1 MTAPTAVSQR
11 AGWMGLVLVRFLVPL
26 WVLAGATTKLV
37 ERSPK
42 LLPEHLRGLL
52 ENIGLDLHI
61 ALSIFLTIEFAAIAV
76 MVLVPRLARI
86 TAVFMLGVF
95 SLVLLYEIFN
105 GNVTSC
111 GCLGSISP
119 PPWLMLSIDLGL
131 LILVAA
137 LPVRPLQLASERVA
151 WGLAT
156 ILAVALGIVSFTR
169 VVGGATG
176 VRIIIEPSSN
186 EVNPPQTAQLPAYYS
201 LDTSDWP
208 GQRTED
214 IDLISW
220 IPNLPDSINDG
231 QQYLI
236 LYSRTCEHCHEL
248 LLEHFSFDPPAP
260 TTLVAIPESVDGFI
274 EDGQLENPCIDCA
287 ELDMPVGVD
296 WLMTPPVV
304 IAIEDGVIRC
314 AQEAE
319 DGMMPQCLP
328 WHGY

>member
-1 MTAPTAVSQR
+1 MTAPASASGR
-11 AGWMGLVLVRFLVPL
+11 AGWVGLVLVRFLVPL

-52 ENIGLDLHI
+52 GDAGIDLHI

-86 TAVFMLGVF
+86 TAVCMLGAF
-95 SLVLLYEIFN
+95 CLVLLYEIFN

-111 GCLGSISP
+111 GCLGTISP
-119 PPWLMLSIDLGL
+119 PPLLMLSIDLGL

-137 LPVRPLQLASERVA
+137 LPVRPLRIASDRVV
-151 WGLAT
+151 WGLVSV
-156 ILAVALGIVSFTR
+156 LAVALGIVSFMH
-169 VVGGATG
+169 VLGGATG
-176 VRIIIEPSSN
+176 ARLVDG
-186 EVNPPQTAQLPAYYS
+186 PQTVQLPAYYS

-208 GQRTED
+208 GQRAED

-220 IPNLPDSINDG
+220 IPNLPENLNTG
-231 QQYLI
+231 QQYII
-236 LYSRTCEHCHEL
+236 LYSRTCEHCYEL
-248 LLEHFSFDPPAP
+248 LLEHFSYDPPAP
-260 TTLVAIPESVDGFI
+260 TTLVAIPENTDGFI
-274 EDGQLENPCIDCA
+274 EDGQLENPCIDCV
-287 ELDMPVGVD
+287 ELDLPIGVD
-296 WLMTPPVV
+296 WLMTPPIV
-304 IAIEDGVIRC
+304 IAIEDGVVRC

-328 WHGY
+328 WHGF